1 MLATDGSRALP
12 RRFLEGALAE
22 MVDRA
27 GDAAGDTQEQFLS
40 VGIEDV
46 LVSILWARTLWQDLF
61 CAVVHGDWAG
71 ACTFGQEVEGL
82 EAAAP
87 DLHQERAALLN
98 L

>member
-1 MLATDGSRALP
+1 MRSARPGMRRCRRRHKVRRISVRNETTDEHGSPCEASGPLNYNLAPIL
-12 RRFLEGALAE
+12 
-22 MVDRA
+22 
-27 GDAAGDTQEQFLS
+27 
-40 VGIEDV
+40 
-46 LVSILWARTLWQDLF
+46 LWARTLWQDLF